1 MIQKRFILSGLC
13 SVMLLAGASC
23 SLINTTDKTDK
34 TDKADKKTEILVV
47 EVPKD
52 RKPVVTVRP
61 SATYTPQELKQDVVK
76 GDWAI
81 EQVNEKV
88 AVGETA
94 PYIKFE
100 PIQGRIYGNNGC
112 NTINGN
118 YKYSAADHTIR
129 FTNMISTLA
138 ACGMTGITDTEINL
152 ALEAA
157 RTYRLEEKSR
167 DYLLY
172 LMDAEG
178 KTVLTLIHQNF
189 DFLNGT
195 WLVQSIKEKTVNVKG
210 RMLVPDMKLVIDVA
224 ECKVH
229 GNTGCNILNGDFAV
243 DMDRPNSISFEN
255 MATTRMSCPPDNNF
269 ETDLLVA
276 LEEATTARA
285 VDASTVE
292 LLNSQKQ
299 VIMVLKRTTDK

>member
-1 MIQKRFILSGLC
+1 MIQKRFMLTGLC
-13 SVMLLAGASC
+13 AVMLLAGTSC
-23 SLINTTDKTDK
+23 SLIN
-34 TDKADKKTEILVV
+34 KTEKKSGNVAV

-52 RKPVVTVRP
+52 RKPVVAVRP
-61 SATYTPQELKQDVVK
+61 SATYTPQELKQGVVK

-81 EQVNEKV
+81 EQVNGKA

-100 PIQGRIYGNNGC
+100 PVQGRIYGNNGC

-129 FTNMISTLA
+129 FSNMITTLM
-138 ACGMTGITDTEINL
+138 ACGMTGITDTEINQ

-157 RTYRLEEKSR
+157 RTYRLEEKNQ
-167 DYLLY
+167 DYWLY
-172 LMDAEG
+172 LTDAEG
-178 KTVLTLIHQNF
+178 QTVLTLMHQNF

-195 WLVQSIKEKTVNVKG
+195 WLVQSIKDKNINVKG
-210 RMLVPDMKLVIDVA
+210 RMLVPDMKLVIDVS
-224 ECKVH
+224 EGKVH

-243 DMDRPNSISFEN
+243 DMERPNSISFEN
-255 MATTRMSCPPDNNF
+255 MATTRMACPPDNNF

-276 LEEATTARA
+276 LEEATTAHA

-299 VIMVLKRTTDK
+299 VIMVLVRTTDTAK